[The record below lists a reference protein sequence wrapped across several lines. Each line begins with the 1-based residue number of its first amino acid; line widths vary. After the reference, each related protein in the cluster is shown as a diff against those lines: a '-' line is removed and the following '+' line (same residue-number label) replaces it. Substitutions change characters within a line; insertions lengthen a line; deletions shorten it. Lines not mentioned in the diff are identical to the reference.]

1 MKKHEDS
8 LDAQLDRA
16 IEGIR
21 DDAPDPATVDEA
33 ASRVW
38 KRLGREM
45 GSAGAAE
52 AEVGSIRSC
61 TDYQRLIPGYLN
73 GELSEARKLLLEDHT
88 RECIPCRRAL
98 HAARSERLSG
108 GATIAAAPARR
119 TSARSFPYRWAAA
132 AVFLLVAVLAAWQF
146 VTRESGGELRIASV
160 DGTIY
165 QVAQDGPSEVGRG
178 TVLTGGERI
187 RTAKDS
193 GAVIELA
200 DGSRVE
206 MNERSEIHVTERRD
220 HATVNLARGSIIV
233 EASDQGSGHLFVRTE
248 DCLVSVTGTVFSVV
262 HGNRGSRVSV
272 IEGEVHVD
280 YSDGPNVLRPGQQ
293 LRTSP
298 FLGPISIAEEISW
311 SRNLDE
317 HLALLRELSEFQREL
332 AELPTPGLRY
342 STELLDRAPEGTII
356 YIGLPNLSETL
367 SEAHRLF
374 RERVESSPVL
384 QQWWEENVVATG
396 AEPELAEAIEKVR
409 LFGEQLGDEIV
420 VTLQRGPGPE
430 PVGPVLLAELERP
443 GQFRKLLSEEMER
456 LEGDTHDGRPPL
468 RIIENPFAQVGADR
482 DDDLLLFIQGKLL
495 VAAPKIADLQHVAS
509 LAGTPGSSRFVGS
522 SFHEALARTYR
533 DGVSIL
539 FGADMEAILGHNAP
553 RQETETLESLGL
565 LDLRHLIVERHDA
578 DDRTVTRA
586 NLSFDETRKGVASWL
601 AEPAPMGT
609 LDFISA
615 DATAAGVFV
624 VKTPASLLEELFST
638 IGKADQEFQAEMERL
653 QSEHGID
660 LVADIAGPLGGE
672 IAFALDGPV
681 LPKPAWKLVME
692 VYDQPGLQRAVEW
705 AVKQANTMASREDV
719 GGVRLSL
726 SEEQVRGRTSYTLS
740 IGDGDVGVS
749 IHYVFV
755 DGYLVVAPER
765 GLLDRSIQYRDSG
778 YTLPTSPEFASALPE
793 DGRAHF
799 SAIVYHNLGPV
810 LDPFLQSRIAQS
822 APLTPEQRKAVDDL
836 ARESRPSL
844 FYAYAEPKRIVV
856 GGSDHA
862 GLLGTNLGD
871 SFQLGSILGLQDAL
885 RHAAESQHSV
895 YDGPD
900 F

>member
-8 LDAQLDRA
+8 LDAQLDGA

-21 DDAPDPATVDEA
+21 DDSPDPATVDEA

-38 KRLGREM
+38 DRLSRELDSTAD
-45 GSAGAAE
+45 GE
-52 AEVGSIRSC
+52 ADGGSIRSC
-61 TDYQRLIPGYLN
+61 SDYQGLIPGYLN
-73 GELSEARKLLLEDHT
+73 GELAEARTLLLEDHT

-108 GATIAAAPARR
+108 GVATVATPRR
-119 TSARSFPYRWAAA
+119 TVSAHRFPYRWAAA
-132 AVFLLVAVLAAWQF
+132 ASFLLVALLAVWQIM
-146 VTRESGGELRIASV
+146 TRESGGELRVASV

-165 QVAQDGPSEVGRG
+165 QVAQDGPSELGRG
-178 TVLTGGERI
+178 AVLTGGERI
-187 RTAKDS
+187 RTAKGS

-206 MNERSEIHVTERRD
+206 MNERSEIRVTERGD
-220 HATVNLARGSIIV
+220 DATVNLTRGSIIV
-233 EASDQGSGHLFVRTE
+233 EASDQGSGHLFVRTDE
-248 DCLVSVTGTVFSVV
+248 CLVSVTGTVFSVV

-280 YSDGPNVLRPGQQ
+280 YAEGLDVLHPGQQ
-293 LRTSP
+293 IATSR
-298 FLGPISIAEEISW
+298 FLGPIPISQEIAW

-317 HLALLRELSEFQREL
+317 HLALLAELSEFQREL
-332 AELPTPGLRY
+332 GMLPMPGLRH

-356 YIGLPNLSETL
+356 FVALPNLSETL
-367 SEAHRLF
+367 GEAHRLF
-374 RERVESSPVL
+374 RERVASSPVL
-384 QQWWEENVVATG
+384 QKWWEDNVVATG
-396 AEPELAEAIEKVR
+396 AEPELAEAIEKIR

-420 VTLQRGPGPE
+420 VTLQAGPGEE
-430 PVGPVLLAELERP
+430 PDGPVILAELKKP
-443 GQFRKLLSEEMER
+443 GQFRKLMAEEIER
-456 LEGDTHDGRPPL
+456 IGVDTGGRSPL
-468 RIIENPFAQVGADR
+468 RIVEDPFAQVGADR
-482 DDDLLLFIQGKLL
+482 DADLLFMVQGKLL
-495 VAAPKIADLQHVAS
+495 VAAPRIADLQHVAS
-509 LAGTPGSSRFVGS
+509 LVGTPGSNRFVGS
-522 SFHEALARTYR
+522 SFHDALAQTYR

-539 FGADMEAILGHNAP
+539 FGADIEAILSRNAP
-553 RQETETLESLGL
+553 PEEAETLESLGL

-578 DDRTVTRA
+578 DDQTVTRA
-586 NLSFDETRKGVASWL
+586 NLSFDEARKGVASWL

-615 DATAAGVFV
+615 DATAVGAFV
-624 VKTPASLLEELFST
+624 VKTPSSLLEELFSI
-638 IGKADQEFQAEMERL
+638 IGKTDPSFRTEMDRL
-653 QSEHGID
+653 QTEHGID

-672 IAFALDGPV
+672 IAIALDGPI

-705 AVKQANTMASREDV
+705 AVKQANDVAAQEDDFSLS
-719 GGVRLSL
+719 LSL
-726 SEEQVRGRTSYTLS
+726 SEEEVRGRTYHTLAF
-740 IGDGDVGVS
+740 GDTGVS

-765 GLLDRSIQYRDSG
+765 GLLDRAIQYRNSG
-778 YTLPTSPEFASALPE
+778 FTLTSSQEFASLLPE

-799 SAIVYHNLGPV
+799 SAIAYHNLGPV

-822 APLTPEQRKAVDDL
+822 APLTPEQRDAVDDL
-836 ARESRPSL
+836 AGESRPSL
-844 FYAYAEPKRIVV
+844 FYAYAEAERIVV

-862 GLLGTNLGD
+862 GLLGTNLG
-871 SFQLGSILGLQDAL
+871 STFQLGSILGLQDSL
-885 RHAAESQHSV
+885 RHAAESQGAN

-900 F
+900 S